1 MSLDDPRIA
10 RLNLAYHDVTTG
22 GLRTS
27 MEASGLLR
35 TLLPEGAAENAKA
48 TPPQTTRAKIRGE
61 FVRKAQETRRDY
73 MADWMNLR
81 LMEARGARTVVL
93 KDPFATVDTQAE
105 VLMAEMDG

>member
-35 TLLPEGAAENAKA
+35 TLLTEGAAENAKSYA
-48 TPPQTTRAKIRGE
+48 SPDHPRQDSRRVCTQSTR
-61 FVRKAQETRRDY
+61 DS
-73 MADWMNLR
+73 
-81 LMEARGARTVVL
+81 
-93 KDPFATVDTQAE
+93 P
-105 VLMAEMDG
+105 